1 MWNLSQKPYR
11 LYDKNL
17 NDIKNWAKTTENWKL
32 MTQDT
37 FCQPKR
43 VLLQKHKKIID
54 LQIIFYLTIREA
66 GDLKNK
72 QVPKVLSLIRCCY
85 YIILIGLYK
94 PQK

>member
-37 FCQPKR
+37 FCQPTG
-43 VLLQKHKKIID
+43 VLLQKHKNN
-54 LQIIFYLTIREA
+54 L
-66 GDLKNK
+66 
-72 QVPKVLSLIRCCY
+72 
-85 YIILIGLYK
+85 
-94 PQK
+94 